1 MRLCRFDSDRL
12 GLVEGDDVRD
22 VTAALDVLPRYA
34 WPLPR
39 FDPLIAN
46 LPAVRA
52 RVAAIAAAAP
62 RRPLSG
68 IKLLAPIANPGK
80 ILAAPVNYR
89 KHLEEARGDP
99 AIHHQKQVA
108 EIQKAGLFLKAT
120 SSLVGPG
127 EGIALRH
134 LDRRNDHEIEL
145 AAVIGK
151 AGRDIPRAWAL
162 EHIAGYC
169 IGLDMTVRGPEERSL
184 RKSVDSFTVL
194 GPWFVTADAAGN
206 PSALDLRLAVNGEL
220 RQQANTRDLILGIP
234 ELIEFATAFYT
245 VHPGDVLLTGTPE
258 GVGPV
263 RPGDRLLAEIQGIG
277 RMEVAVRAAG

>member
-1 MRLCRFDSDRL
+1 MKLCRFDNDRL
-12 GLVEGDDVRD
+12 GLVEGDVVRD
-22 VTAALDVLPRYA
+22 VTAALDILPRH
-34 WPLPR
+34 
-39 FDPLIAN
+39 DPLVAGLITLRLRIESLAAN
-46 LPAVRA
+46 
-52 RVAAIAAAAP
+52 AP
-62 RRPLSG
+62 RRPLAG
-68 IKLLAPIANPGK
+68 IKLLSPIANPGK

-89 KHLEEARGDP
+89 KHLEEARDDP
-99 AIHHQKQVA
+99 GIHHQKQVA
-108 EIQKAGLFLKAT
+108 EIQKIGLFLKAT
-120 SSLVGPG
+120 SSLVGPA

-151 AGRDIPRAWAL
+151 PGRDIPRTRAF

-194 GPWFVTADAAGN
+194 GPWFVTADAIGD
-206 PSALDLRLAVNGEL
+206 PSALDLRLAVNGEV
-220 RQQANTRDLILGIP
+220 RQQANTRDLILGIA
-234 ELIEFATAFYT
+234 ELIEFATSFYT
-245 VHPGDVLLTGTPE
+245 VHPGDILLTGTPE

-263 RPGDRLLAEIQGIG
+263 QPGDRLTAEIQGIG